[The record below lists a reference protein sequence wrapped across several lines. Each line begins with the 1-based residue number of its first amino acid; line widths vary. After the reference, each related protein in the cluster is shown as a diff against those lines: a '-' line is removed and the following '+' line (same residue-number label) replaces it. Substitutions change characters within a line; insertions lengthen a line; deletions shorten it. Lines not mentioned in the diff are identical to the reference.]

1 MPFNLGVAEVLVL
14 LVVAVLVFGGNL
26 PDAARRIGRSISEL
40 KRGWNEEID
49 KVKTDVDAF
58 GDEPPP
64 EWKPPPDGE
73 DCTGL
78 GG

>member
-1 MPFNLGVAEVLVL
+1 MPLNLGLSEILLL

-40 KRGWNEEID
+40 RRGWNEEID
-49 KVKTDVDAF
+49 KVRSDLDA